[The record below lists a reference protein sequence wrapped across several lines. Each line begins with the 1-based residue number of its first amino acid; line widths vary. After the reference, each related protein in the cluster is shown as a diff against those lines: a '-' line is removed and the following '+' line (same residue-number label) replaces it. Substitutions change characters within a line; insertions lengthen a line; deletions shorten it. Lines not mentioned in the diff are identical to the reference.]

1 VFDIRFTER
10 AVEDLQ
16 DFSKSDQ
23 ERILKDLES
32 ELMQDAA
39 AETKDRKR
47 LQPQG
52 PVEWEL
58 RLGNVR
64 VFYDVNVENRIVKV
78 EAVGKRFF
86 V

>member
-1 VFDIRFTER
+1 VFDIRFTEG
-10 AVEDLQ
+10 AVEDLR
-16 DFSKSDQ
+16 DFTKSDQ

-32 ELMQDAA
+32 ELLEDAGQ
-39 AETKDRKR
+39 ESNDRKR
-47 LQPQG
+47 LHSTG

-64 VFYDVNVENRIVKV
+64 IFYDVNLQNRTVKI

-86 V
+86 I

>member
-32 ELMQDAA
+32 ELIEDAA
-39 AETKDRKR
+39 KESNDRKR
-47 LQPQG
+47 LHPAG

-64 VFYDVNVENRIVKV
+64 IFYDVNLQNRTVKI

-86 V
+86 I